1 MQSTTTFTQQE
12 ISTYLPDYCPLT
24 YKAVQSNPNTL
35 LKFKEAAVKYFNEE
49 LDQLGIDPA
58 DKALSTNDYNQKS
71 NDLKVF
77 RQETGEQ
84 LPNFDEIRSGFAN
97 ICNRYVNQKLN
108 SSLRSTGN
116 RVTFKQDLVQAGKE
130 LPTVSRYQQQQRSN
144 QYSESSMYET
154 SMTKESEETD
164 DDVSLSNALESND
177 DDTEPTK
184 SLVTENLTKSPSPRK
199 HKQQQQQ
206 PVAYHQDEIS
216 DLETIR

>member
-1 MQSTTTFTQQE
+1 M
-12 ISTYLPDYCPLT
+12 
-24 YKAVQSNPNTL
+24 QSNPNTL
-35 LKFKEAAVKYFNEE
+35 LKFKEAAVKYFHEE

-130 LPTVSRYQQQQRSN
+130 LPTVSRYQQQQQQQQHQNQLQRSN

-199 HKQQQQQ
+199 QKQQQQQ